1 MPEGKITKALSGFYY
16 VTTKAGQTIQTR
28 ARGVFRNQN
37 ITPLVGDKV
46 EFTQEADQD
55 GTVTKIYDRHNELT
69 RPPVANVDMAFIV
82 TSVVKPTFSNILL
95 DRMLVLLEANHI
107 KPIIYVTKMDL
118 ADEKSKSLIFKAQEY
133 YESIG
138 YPFIYSQD
146 ESVDK
151 AKIKDLIQEDVVV
164 FMGQSGVGKSTLLNK
179 LDSRLNLKTGETSEA
194 LGRGRH
200 TTRHVELVPIFDGFI
215 VDTPGFSSL
224 DLEDIEKEELTQ
236 YFPEMWAKRSQC
248 KFRGCLH
255 SKEPKCAVKQA
266 VNQGEIIDTR
276 YQNYLS
282 FLTEIENRKPKY

>member
-1 MPEGKITKALSGFYY
+1 MPKGKITKALSGFYY
-16 VTTKAGQTIQTR
+16 VTTKEGQTYQTR
-28 ARGVFRNQN
+28 PRGVFRNQN
-37 ITPLVGDKV
+37 IFPLVGDQV

-69 RPPVANVDMAFIV
+69 RPPVANVDMAFVV
-82 TSVVKPTFSNILL
+82 TSVVKPKFSQVLL

-118 ADEKSKSLIFKAQEY
+118 ADEESKTRIYKTQEY

-138 YPFIYSQD
+138 YPFIFSHD
-146 ESVDK
+146 EIVDK
-151 AKIKDLIQEDVVV
+151 GRIKDLIQDDVVV

-179 LDSRLNLKTGETSEA
+179 LDSQLNLKTGETSEA

-200 TTRHVELVPIFDGFI
+200 TTRHVELVPIFDGYV

-224 DLEDIEKEELTQ
+224 DLEAIQKEELAQ
-236 YFPEMWAKRSQC
+236 YFPEIWEKRSQC

-255 SKEPKCAVKQA
+255 YKEPKCAVKAA
-266 VNQGEIIDTR
+266 VDRGEISESR

-282 FLTEIENRKPKY
+282 FQSEIENRKPKY